1 MSVNIPAS
9 KSVSDA
15 LLAAFSRTS
24 TSIISDCL
32 DRLPGVPLKPFH
44 KIECTM
50 AGTALTVKVASGDNR
65 AIHQALELLQ
75 PGQVL
80 VVDGEGDVSR
90 ALMGDIMAAIAE
102 KRGAAGVVV
111 DGAIRDLATISKG
124 AFPMFARAGIHRGPY
139 KNGPGEINIPISIG
153 GMIVSPGDI
162 VVGDHDG
169 VVAFPA
175 SQAESLLEQCLA
187 TERKEAEMMAQ
198 IAAGTYKGAYA
209 AH

>member
-1 MSVNIPAS
+1 MNAIA
-9 KSVSDA
+9 DTA
-15 LLAAFSRTS
+15 TLDTLLAAFARTS

-32 DRLPGVPLKPFH
+32 DRLPGAPLRPFH
-44 KIECTM
+44 RIEGAM
-50 AGTALTVKVASGDNR
+50 AGTALTVRVPCGDNR
-65 AIHQALELLQ
+65 AIHQALEILG

-80 VVDGEGDVSR
+80 VVDGGGDITR

-111 DGAIRDLATISKG
+111 DGAIRDLATIGKG
-124 AFPMFARAGIHRGPY
+124 SFPMFARAGFHRGPY
-139 KNGPGEINIPISIG
+139 KNGPGDINVPVCIG
-153 GMIVSPGDI
+153 GMVVSPGDI

-175 SQAESLLEQCLA
+175 TQAESLLQRCHA
-187 TERKEAEMMAQ
+187 TEQKEADMLAQ

>member
-1 MSVNIPAS
+1 MNVIAS
-9 KSVSDA
+9 LPEVSA
-15 LLAAFSRTS
+15 LLAAFTRTS

-32 DRLPGVPLKPFH
+32 DRLPGARLKPFH
-44 KIECTM
+44 RIEGTM
-50 AGTALTVKVASGDNR
+50 AGIALTVKVPCGDNR
-65 AIHQALELLQ
+65 AIHQALEILK

-80 VVDGEGDVSR
+80 VVDGGGDISR

-102 KRGAAGVVV
+102 KRGAVGVVV

-124 AFPMFARAGIHRGPY
+124 TFPMFARAGFHRGPY
-139 KNGPGEINIPISIG
+139 KNGPGEINVPVSIG
-153 GMIVSPGDI
+153 GMVVSPGDI

-169 VVAFPA
+169 IVAFPVE
-175 SQAESLLEQCLA
+175 QAQSLLQRCLA
-187 TERKEAEMMAQ
+187 TEQKEAEMLAQ

>member
-1 MSVNIPAS
+1 MNAIAIPPD
-9 KSVSDA
+9 VHA
-15 LLAAFSRTS
+15 LLAAYTRTS

-32 DRLPGVPLKPFH
+32 DRLPGARLMPFH
-44 KIECTM
+44 RIEGTM
-50 AGTALTVKVASGDNR
+50 AGIALTVKVPCGDNR
-65 AIHQALELLQ
+65 AIHQALDILG

-80 VVDGEGDVSR
+80 VVDGGGDLSR

-111 DGAIRDLATISKG
+111 DGAIRDLATIGQG
-124 AFPMFARAGIHRGPY
+124 AFPMFARAGFHRGPY
-139 KNGPGEINIPISIG
+139 KNGPGEINVPVSID
-153 GMIVSPGDI
+153 GMVVSPGDI

-169 VVAFPA
+169 VVAFPM
-175 SQAESLLEQCLA
+175 SQAESLLQRCHA
-187 TERKEAEMMAQ
+187 TELKEAEMLAQ

>member
-1 MSVNIPAS
+1 MNAIALTSEIS
-9 KSVSDA
+9 T
-15 LLAAFSRTS
+15 LLAAFTRTS

-32 DRLPGVPLKPFH
+32 DRLPGARLKPFH
-44 KIECTM
+44 RIEGTM
-50 AGTALTVKVASGDNR
+50 AGIALTVKVPCGDNR
-65 AIHQALELLQ
+65 AIHQALEILT

-80 VVDGEGDVSR
+80 VVDGGGDISR

-111 DGAIRDLATISKG
+111 DGAIRDLATIGKG
-124 AFPMFARAGIHRGPY
+124 TFPMFARAGFHRGPY
-139 KNGPGEINIPISIG
+139 KNGPGEINVPVSIG
-153 GMIVSPGDI
+153 GMLVSPGDI

-169 VVAFPA
+169 IVAFPA
-175 SQAESLLEQCLA
+175 AHAESLLQRCLA
-187 TERKEAEMMAQ
+187 TEQKEAEMLAQ

>member
-1 MSVNIPAS
+1 MNAS
-9 KSVSDA
+9 AATAELDE
-15 LLAAFSRTS
+15 LLAGFARTS

-32 DRLPGVPLKPFH
+32 DRLPGAPLRPFH
-44 KIECTM
+44 RIEGTM
-50 AGTALTVKVASGDNR
+50 AGTALTVKVPCGDNR

-80 VVDGEGDVSR
+80 VVDGGGDVSR
-90 ALMGDIMAAIAE
+90 ALMGDIMSAIAE

-111 DGAIRDLATISKG
+111 DGAIRDLATIGKG
-124 AFPMFARAGIHRGPY
+124 VFPVFARAGYHRGPY
-139 KNGPGEINIPISIG
+139 KNGPGEINVPVCIG
-153 GMIVSPGDI
+153 GMIVAPGDI

-169 VVAFPA
+169 IVAFPA
-175 SQAESLLEQCLA
+175 AQARSLLQRCHA
-187 TERKEAEMMAQ
+187 TERKEAEMLAQ

>member
-1 MSVNIPAS
+1 MNAS
-9 KSVSDA
+9 NPTSELNE
-15 LLAAFSRTS
+15 LLAAFARTS

-32 DRLPGVPLKPFH
+32 DRLPGARLRPFH
-44 KIECTM
+44 LIEGTM
-50 AGTALTVKVASGDNR
+50 AGTALTVKVPCGDNR
-65 AIHQALELLQ
+65 AIHQALELLS

-80 VVDGEGDVSR
+80 VVDGGGDVSR

-111 DGAIRDLATISKG
+111 DGAIRDLATIGKG
-124 AFPMFARAGIHRGPY
+124 AFPMFARAGFHRGPY
-139 KNGPGEINIPISIG
+139 KNGPGQINVPVSIG
-153 GMIVSPGDI
+153 GMTVSPGDF

-175 SQAESLLEQCLA
+175 SQAQGLLLQCLA
-187 TERKEAEMMAQ
+187 TEEKEAEMLAQ

>member
-1 MSVNIPAS
+1 MNAIAS
-9 KSVSDA
+9 PSEISA
-15 LLAAFSRTS
+15 LLAAYTRTS

-32 DRLPGVPLKPFH
+32 DRLPGAPLKPFH
-44 KIECTM
+44 RIEGTM
-50 AGTALTVKVASGDNR
+50 AGIALTVKVPCGDNR
-65 AIHQALELLQ
+65 AIHQALEILS

-80 VVDGEGDVSR
+80 VVDGGGDISR

-111 DGAIRDLATISKG
+111 DGAIRDLATIGKG
-124 AFPMFARAGIHRGPY
+124 AFPVFARAGFHRGPY
-139 KNGPGEINIPISIG
+139 KNGPGDINVPVCIG

-169 VVAFPA
+169 IVAFPA
-175 SQAESLLEQCLA
+175 SEAESLLQRCHA
-187 TERKEAEMMAQ
+187 TEQKEAEIMAQ
-198 IAAGTYKGAYA
+198 IAAGTYQGAYA

>member
-1 MSVNIPAS
+1 MNAIATPSELN
-9 KSVSDA
+9 A
-15 LLAAFSRTS
+15 LLAGFARTS

-32 DRLPGVPLKPFH
+32 DRLPGAALQPFH
-44 KIECTM
+44 RIEGAM
-50 AGTALTVKVASGDNR
+50 AGTALTVKVPCGDNR

-80 VVDGEGDVSR
+80 VVDGGGDISR
-90 ALMGDIMAAIAE
+90 ALMGDIMSAIAE

-111 DGAIRDLATISKG
+111 DGAIRDLATIGKG
-124 AFPMFARAGIHRGPY
+124 VFPVFARAGFHRGPY
-139 KNGPGEINIPISIG
+139 KNGPGEINVPVSIG
-153 GMIVSPGDI
+153 GMVVSPGDI

-169 VVAFPA
+169 VVAFPTA
-175 SQAESLLEQCLA
+175 DAQELLQRCLA
-187 TERKEAEMMAQ
+187 TEQKEAEMLAQ

>member
-1 MSVNIPAS
+1 MNAIALTPDIS
-9 KSVSDA
+9 A
-15 LLAAFSRTS
+15 LLTAYTRTS

-32 DRLPGVPLKPFH
+32 DRLPGAPLKPFH
-44 KIECTM
+44 RIEGTM
-50 AGTALTVKVASGDNR
+50 AGIALTVKVPCGDNR
-65 AIHQALELLQ
+65 AIHQALEILS
-75 PGQVL
+75 PGHVL
-80 VVDGEGDVSR
+80 VIDGGGDISR

-102 KRGAAGVVV
+102 KRGAAGVVI

-124 AFPMFARAGIHRGPY
+124 TFPMFARAGFHRGPY
-139 KNGPGEINIPISIG
+139 KNGPGEINVSVSIG
-153 GMIVSPGDI
+153 GMLVAPGDF

-175 SQAESLLEQCLA
+175 SQAQSLLQSCLA
-187 TERKEAEMMAQ
+187 TEQKEAEMLAQ

>member
-1 MSVNIPAS
+1 MNAIAS
-9 KSVSDA
+9 PSDVSA
-15 LLAAFSRTS
+15 LLAAYTRTS

-32 DRLPGVPLKPFH
+32 DRLPGARLQPFH
-44 KIECTM
+44 RIEGTM
-50 AGTALTVKVASGDNR
+50 AGIALTVKVPCGDNR
-65 AIHQALELLQ
+65 AIHQALEILS

-80 VVDGEGDVSR
+80 VVDGGGDISR

-111 DGAIRDLATISKG
+111 DGAIRDLATIGKG
-124 AFPMFARAGIHRGPY
+124 SFPMFARAGFHRGPY
-139 KNGPGEINIPISIG
+139 KNGPGEINVPVCIG
-153 GMIVSPGDI
+153 GMLVSPGDF

-175 SQAESLLEQCLA
+175 SHAESLLQQCLA
-187 TERKEAEMMAQ
+187 TEAREAEMLAQ
-198 IAAGTYKGAYA
+198 IDAGTYKGAYA

>member
-1 MSVNIPAS
+1 MNALTPS
-9 KSVSDA
+9 SDLSA
-15 LLAAFSRTS
+15 LIAAYTRTS

-32 DRLPGVPLKPFH
+32 DRLPGAPLKPFH
-44 KIECTM
+44 RIAGTM
-50 AGTALTVKVASGDNR
+50 AGVALTVKVPCGDNR
-65 AIHQALELLQ
+65 AIHQALELLG

-80 VVDGEGDVSR
+80 VVDGGGDISR

-111 DGAIRDLATISKG
+111 DGAIRDLATIGQG
-124 AFPMFARAGIHRGPY
+124 AFPMFARAGFHRGPF
-139 KNGPGEINIPISIG
+139 KNGPGEINVPVSIG
-153 GMIVSPGDI
+153 GMLVSPGDI

-169 VVAFPA
+169 VVAFPVA
-175 SQAESLLEQCLA
+175 DAHDLLQRCHA
-187 TERKEAEMMAQ
+187 TEQKEADMLAQ

>member
-1 MSVNIPAS
+1 MNAIAPSPELR
-9 KSVSDA
+9 A
-15 LLAAFSRTS
+15 LVQAYTQTS

-32 DRLPGVPLKPFH
+32 DRLPGARLSPFH
-44 KIECTM
+44 RIEGTM
-50 AGTALTVKVASGDNR
+50 AGLALTVKVPCGDNR
-65 AIHQALELLQ
+65 AIHQALELLS

-80 VVDGEGDVSR
+80 VVDGGGDLSR

-111 DGAIRDLATISKG
+111 DGAIRDLATIG
-124 AFPMFARAGIHRGPY
+124 QHHFPVFARAGFHRGPY
-139 KNGPGEINIPISIG
+139 KNGPGEINVPVSIA
-153 GMIVSPGDI
+153 GMLVAPGDI
-162 VVGDHDG
+162 VVADHDG

-175 SQAESLLEQCLA
+175 AQAAELLQRCHA
-187 TERKEAEMMAQ
+187 TERKEAEMLAQ

>member
-1 MSVNIPAS
+1 MNAIAS
-9 KSVSDA
+9 TSDVST
-15 LLAAFSRTS
+15 LLAAFTRTS

-32 DRLPGVPLKPFH
+32 DRLPGARLKPFH
-44 KIECTM
+44 RIEGTM
-50 AGTALTVKVASGDNR
+50 AGIALTVKVPCGDNR
-65 AIHQALELLQ
+65 AIHQALQILT

-80 VVDGEGDVSR
+80 VVDGGGDISR

-111 DGAIRDLATISKG
+111 DGAIRDLATIGKG
-124 AFPMFARAGIHRGPY
+124 TFPMFARAGFHRGPY
-139 KNGPGEINIPISIG
+139 KNGPGEINVPVSIG
-153 GMIVSPGDI
+153 GMLVSPGDI

-169 VVAFPA
+169 IVAFPA
-175 SQAESLLEQCLA
+175 AQAESLLQRCLTTEQ
-187 TERKEAEMMAQ
+187 KEAEMLEQ

>member
-1 MSVNIPAS
+1 MNAIAS
-9 KSVSDA
+9 TSEVST
-15 LLAAFSRTS
+15 LLAAFTRTS

-32 DRLPGVPLKPFH
+32 ERLPGARLKPFH
-44 KIECTM
+44 RIEGTM
-50 AGTALTVKVASGDNR
+50 AGIALTVKVPCGDNR
-65 AIHQALELLQ
+65 AIHQALEILT

-80 VVDGEGDVSR
+80 VVDGGGDVSR

-111 DGAIRDLATISKG
+111 DGAIRDLATIGKG
-124 AFPMFARAGIHRGPY
+124 AFPMFARAGFHRGPY
-139 KNGPGEINIPISIG
+139 KNGPGEINVPVSIG
-153 GMIVSPGDI
+153 GMLVSPGDI

-169 VVAFPA
+169 IVAFPA
-175 SQAESLLEQCLA
+175 AQAESLLQRCLA
-187 TERKEAEMMAQ
+187 TEQKEAEMLEQ

>member
-1 MSVNIPAS
+1 MNAIALTPDIS
-9 KSVSDA
+9 A
-15 LLAAFSRTS
+15 LLTAYTRAS

-32 DRLPGVPLKPFH
+32 DRLPGAPLKPFH
-44 KIECTM
+44 RIEGTM
-50 AGTALTVKVASGDNR
+50 AGIALTVKVPCGDNR
-65 AIHQALELLQ
+65 AIHQALEILS
-75 PGQVL
+75 PGHVL
-80 VVDGEGDVSR
+80 VIDGGGDISR

-102 KRGAAGVVV
+102 KRGAAGVVI

-124 AFPMFARAGIHRGPY
+124 TFPMFARAGFHRGPY
-139 KNGPGEINIPISIG
+139 KNGPGEINVAVSIG
-153 GMIVSPGDI
+153 GMLVAPGDF

-175 SQAESLLEQCLA
+175 SQAQSLLQSCLA
-187 TERKEAEMMAQ
+187 TEQKEAEMLAQ

>member
-1 MSVNIPAS
+1 MNAIAS
-9 KSVSDA
+9 PSEISA
-15 LLAAFSRTS
+15 LLAAYTRTS

-32 DRLPGVPLKPFH
+32 DRLPGAPLKPFH
-44 KIECTM
+44 RIEGTM
-50 AGTALTVKVASGDNR
+50 AGVALTVKVPCGDNR
-65 AIHQALELLQ
+65 AIHQALEILS

-80 VVDGEGDVSR
+80 VVDGGGDISR

-102 KRGAAGVVV
+102 KRGAVGVVV

-124 AFPMFARAGIHRGPY
+124 AFPVFARAGFHRGPY
-139 KNGPGEINIPISIG
+139 KNGPGEINVPVCIG

-169 VVAFPA
+169 IVAFPA
-175 SQAESLLEQCLA
+175 SEAESLLQQCQLTEQ
-187 TERKEAEMMAQ
+187 KEAEMMAQ
-198 IAAGTYKGAYA
+198 ITAGTYKGAYA

>member
-1 MSVNIPAS
+1 MNAIAS
-9 KSVSDA
+9 TLEVST
-15 LLAAFSRTS
+15 LLAAFTRTS

-32 DRLPGVPLKPFH
+32 ERLPGARLKPFH
-44 KIECTM
+44 RIEGTM
-50 AGTALTVKVASGDNR
+50 AGIALTVKVPCGDNR
-65 AIHQALELLQ
+65 AIHQALEILT

-80 VVDGEGDVSR
+80 VVDGGGDVSR

-111 DGAIRDLATISKG
+111 DGAIRDLATIG
-124 AFPMFARAGIHRGPY
+124 RGTFPMFARAGFHRGPY
-139 KNGPGEINIPISIG
+139 KNGPGEINVPVSIG
-153 GMIVSPGDI
+153 GMLVSPGDI

-169 VVAFPA
+169 IVAFPA
-175 SQAESLLEQCLA
+175 AQAESLLQRCLA
-187 TERKEAEMMAQ
+187 TEQKEAEMLEQ